1 MRTLWA
7 IPSLSVVL
15 LISGCLNAPL
25 VTTNQNTS
33 NQNQGTAFSGKVHGG
48 QQAVTGASVYLYAA
62 GTSGYAGPGIAP
74 TASNASVSLLKSAA
88 NTSQDGSGNYYVTT
102 DSGGNFS
109 ITGDYTCPANAQVY
123 LYSIGGNPGMGA
135 GNNSA
140 AGFLAALGPCSSLTS
155 STFVFVDEVSTIT
168 TAFALAGFTT
178 DATHISSSNGAQAL
192 MGIKNAFAT
201 VANLENLSTGFAL
214 STTPAGNGTFDIS
227 GVNVMADILAACV
240 NSTGPTST
248 QCSTLFTNTMNGSTA
263 PTDTAMAAINIAHN
277 PSANVSTLFTLK
289 TANSPFQPTWYRSG
303 NSFSI
308 VISYTGGGIQ
318 EDQGVAIDASGNVWV
333 GNSQNNSLTEV
344 SPLGVVMT
352 PAAGL
357 KGGGVVDPFGI
368 AIDTA
373 GNVWVN
379 DAYPAGLSEYNPKTS
394 TWVTSSAITG
404 GGENF
409 PEGIAIDPA
418 GNLWIANEGN
428 DSLSEYNPSTGW
440 VSATGYTGGG
450 LNMPH
455 AIAVDLAGNVWI
467 TNSNASSISQFST
480 ATGAPNTNSPITGGG
495 LQQATGVAVD
505 AQGYLWMSNYNNKLS
520 EYDPVNGW
528 VSTTGYTTGLSLN
541 TSLAVDGAGLVWVAN
556 GQGLIY
562 GFTSSGAALPGY
574 TALGGGYLNDPV
586 AIAIDPSGNL
596 WAVNGNGSDGNL
608 SEVVGLCTPVVTPI
622 AANLV
627 SPYGQHIVNKP

>member
-1 MRTLWA
+1 VRTLWA

-455 AIAVDLAGNVWI
+455 AIAVDLQFERLQHQPVLHCHRCAQHEFADHRRRLAAGNWRRRRCPGLPVDV
-467 TNSNASSISQFST
+467 Q
-480 ATGAPNTNSPITGGG
+480 
-495 LQQATGVAVD
+495 LQQQ
-505 AQGYLWMSNYNNKLS
+505 AQRIRSRERMGFDHRIYHGPVL
-520 EYDPVNGW
+520 EYIPRCRRRG
-528 VSTTGYTTGLSLN
+528 
-541 TSLAVDGAGLVWVAN
+541 
-556 GQGLIY
+556 
-562 GFTSSGAALPGY
+562 PGMGRER
-574 TALGGGYLNDPV
+574 T
-586 AIAIDPSGNL
+586 
-596 WAVNGNGSDGNL
+596 GSDLRLHLFRRRTAGIYSAGGRLPQRSSRNCHR
-608 SEVVGLCTPVVTPI
+608 SI
-622 AANLV
+622 
-627 SPYGQHIVNKP
+627 GQPLGCKRKRQRRQFV